1 VKGAPDDAAAAG
13 EVAAQAEP
21 ADRFSA
27 VLVAAVVLV
36 TFALTGHAG
45 QGRPAWL
52 SISADALHL
61 AAACAWLGG
70 LVVLAWAFLPA
81 AGGRHRGDVL
91 PRWSRLA
98 MGSVAVLVVTGTYQ
112 AWREVGSVAALLGTE
127 YGRLVLGKVAGIVV
141 LLALGELGR
150 RWVRRHV
157 SGPRPAPAGSGRLR
171 RVAAPSEAGAPA
183 AGRAGAVAT
192 AVSAPS
198 DPPGPA
204 APEGSAPVLRLR
216 ESVLAE
222 VGIGVAVL
230 ALTAALV
237 STVPARQDYAPPF
250 SGAAVARSAEGETV
264 RVAVEVSSPRV
275 GTQTIRVR
283 TTSDDGRPLPVSS
296 VQGALLERDTGLG
309 PVRAAFTGD
318 PAAGV
323 LAAEQVVVPTPGAWT
338 LTLQVSTDP
347 LTTYTASLTY
357 DVR

>member
-1 VKGAPDDAAAAG
+1 
-13 EVAAQAEP
+13 
-21 ADRFSA
+21 
-27 VLVAAVVLV
+27 
-36 TFALTGHAG
+36 
-45 QGRPAWL
+45 
-52 SISADALHL
+52 
-61 AAACAWLGG
+61 
-70 LVVLAWAFLPA
+70 
-81 AGGRHRGDVL
+81 
-91 PRWSRLA
+91 
-98 MGSVAVLVVTGTYQ
+98 
-112 AWREVGSVAALLGTE
+112 
-127 YGRLVLGKVAGIVV
+127 
-141 LLALGELGR
+141 
-150 RWVRRHV
+150 
-157 SGPRPAPAGSGRLR
+157 
-171 RVAAPSEAGAPA
+171 
-183 AGRAGAVAT
+183 
-192 AVSAPS
+192 
-198 DPPGPA
+198 
-204 APEGSAPVLRLR
+204 VLRLR

-318 PAAGV
+318 AAAGV